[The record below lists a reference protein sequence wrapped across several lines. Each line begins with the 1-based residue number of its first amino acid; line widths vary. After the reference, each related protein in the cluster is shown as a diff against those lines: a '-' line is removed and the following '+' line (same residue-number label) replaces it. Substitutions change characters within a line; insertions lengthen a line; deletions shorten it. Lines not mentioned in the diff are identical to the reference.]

1 MTESVNVGG
10 PDDGVVLSQFL
21 AGYAPFDTLAV
32 DERERVADAADLV
45 RVADGCEIIDAFT
58 APTQALYVV
67 VRGAVDIW
75 TEVDL
80 TDDRPDERLGVGGVF
95 GFSALLTQQSVGPRA
110 VAVAPTTIARIP
122 ADLARTALASV
133 SGARFLAEQGE
144 RRSSPGPYLTVDD
157 LIVSEPLIVPPSTT
171 LADVAR
177 QMTDGDV
184 AYAAVD
190 TARSGIAAHARD
202 PDGRYGLIT
211 DAILRRAVLVDD
223 RPAST
228 PVADVMAR
236 PTPTTLLGESA
247 AQALITLFDTHADY
261 LLVTDDS
268 GRLCG
273 AVDQADFA
281 VSPST
286 ATVALRQQVVQ
297 ARDADELVELGHR
310 AASMVV
316 DLLAR
321 GLATSKVLAVYSATI
336 DAVVRRA
343 LVLTFAEHPDLGVD
357 AFTWLALGSNGR
369 REAVLS
375 SDVDSAVAFDD
386 SLTPADQDRYR
397 AVFAEVDALLER
409 AGFGIDGHGAT
420 AARPAFSRT
429 NADWREAARRW
440 LDDPVA
446 DQGAI
451 MTSLLVDG
459 RPIHGDP
466 GLSAVSQVF
475 GDLRRHPGTMKL
487 LLQESLSRRARLR
500 SVRDVVA
507 RRGGTFDLK
516 THALTPVVNIARF
529 VALSTGNPEGS
540 TVERLR
546 AAAGSAMLPDDQ
558 AGVLVDVFEALQR
571 TRLRLQI
578 AQRRRGAEPRDI
590 VTMRALSPIDRSVV
604 SQAVREVSGVQRRM
618 ENLAHYVPTDE
629 WSSTERT

>member
-1 MTESVNVGG
+1 MTESANVDG
-10 PDDGVVLSQFL
+10 PDDGIVLSQFL

-32 DERERVADAADLV
+32 EERERVADAADLV
-45 RVADGCEIIDAFT
+45 RVADGSEIIDAFV

-75 TEVDL
+75 SEVDL

-95 GFSALLTQQSVGPRA
+95 GFSALLTQQSIGPRA
-110 VAVAPTTIARIP
+110 VAVGPTTIARIP
-122 ADLARTALASV
+122 ADVARTALASV

-144 RRSSPGPYLTVDD
+144 RRPTGPGPYVTVDD
-157 LIVSEPLIVPPSTT
+157 LIVSEPLIVSPSTS

-177 QMTDGDV
+177 RMTDDDV

-190 TARSGIAAHARD
+190 TADTGDAGDA
-202 PDGRYGLIT
+202 DGRYGLIT
-211 DAILRRAVLVDD
+211 DTILRRAVLVDD

-228 PVADVMAR
+228 PVAEVMAR
-236 PTPTTLLGESA
+236 PTPTTRLGESA
-247 AQALITLFDTHADY
+247 AQALITLFDTHTDY
-261 LLVTDDS
+261 LLVTDDT
-268 GRLCG
+268 GQLRG
-273 AVDQADFA
+273 AVNQADFA

-297 ARDADELVELGHR
+297 ARDVEELVELGR
-310 AASMVV
+310 TAPSMVV

-343 LVLTFAEHPDLGVD
+343 LVLTFAEHPELGVD

-375 SDVDSAVAFDD
+375 SDIDSAVAFDD
-386 SLTPADQDRYR
+386 TLTPADQERYR
-397 AVFAEVDALLER
+397 AVFGEVDALLER

-420 AARPAFSRT
+420 AARSAFSRT
-429 NADWREAARRW
+429 NADWRDAARRW

-546 AAAGSAMLPDDQ
+546 AAAGSAMLPDDS

-578 AQRRRGAEPRDI
+578 AQRRRGAEPRDV

-629 WSSTERT
+629 WASTERT